1 MLKKNSNI
9 DWTFNQKKSKINN
22 IETFCENGVCGLP
35 FIKAEPNKSD
45 KQVAI
50 FNKMAEDA
58 RKISNHSV
66 IIENFNLN
74 NLPELNKININSSNK
89 ISYNKNKL
97 INLNNTFF

>member
-35 FIKAEPNKSD
+35 FIKAGLNNSD
-45 KQVAI
+45 KQIAI

-58 RKISNHSV
+58 RKISNHPV

-74 NLPELNKININSSNK
+74 TLPELNKININTSNK

>member
-9 DWTFNQKKSKINN
+9 DWTFNQKKSKINT

-35 FIKAEPNKSD
+35 FIKAGLNNSD
-45 KQVAI
+45 KQIAI

-58 RKISNHSV
+58 RKISNHPV

-74 NLPELNKININSSNK
+74 TLPDLNKININTSNK
-89 ISYNKNKL
+89 ISYNKKQTN
-97 INLNNTFF
+97 